1 MKKTVSR
8 RGAENAE
15 KGKAFVFLSA
25 LFASLRETLF
35 LFLVLVG
42 PARAADTPPGYAVA
56 TPHPLATAAGVEIL
70 EDGGNAF
77 DAAVAVSAA
86 MTVVSSQSTGIG
98 GGGFFLL
105 HRQSDGLQVFVDGRE
120 VAPLAAT
127 AAMFQDARGVAIRK
141 ASLQGPRAAAIPGL
155 PAAWQHLAGRYG
167 SKPLARLLA
176 PAIRI
181 ARNGYAIDAPKA
193 RMLADD
199 NGHLSPAARA
209 VWLPGGKPPAAG
221 TVIRQPDLAATLERV
236 ARAGRAGF
244 YEGEFART
252 LVDAVRAG
260 GGLWQLEDLR
270 RYRVVERKPMQAFFR
285 GYRLTLAPPQSAA
298 GVTLAQALT
307 MLEARA
313 WPPPDPAQATH
324 ELAEAMRR
332 AYRDRRLLGDPD
344 FVSMPLHRLLSRE
357 YLLPLARGIRAG
369 AATPSESL
377 AAAGEGG
384 NNTAHFSILDA
395 AGNRV
400 AATETVNTEFG
411 SGFMPPGTGVLLNN
425 EMDDFAASLTASNA
439 YGLVGSAANR
449 IAPVKRPLSSMAP
462 TFVEGPRGLL
472 IVGSKG
478 GSRIISQ
485 VLTGVLGFVQGQG
498 ARDLVAAPRI
508 HHQHLPDRIDFEPGA
523 LTPEVQAGLRA
534 RGHTLR
540 EVPGGWGLMQAV
552 WWDKAND
559 RLAAAADPR
568 GVGTGAVQRTRA
580 AAPEAQ
586 VGR

>member
-1 MKKTVSR
+1 MNFAR
-8 RGAENAE
+8 RRREREEMNTSMNLFPA
-15 KGKAFVFLSA
+15 LS
-25 LFASLRETLF
+25 ASLRAIVFAF
-35 LFLVLVG
+35 LSLG
-42 PARAADTPPGYAVA
+42 PAHAADLPPGYAVA

-70 EDGGNAF
+70 EEGGNAF

-105 HRQSDGLQVFVDGRE
+105 HRESDRVQVFVDGRE
-120 VAPLAAT
+120 TAPADAS
-127 AAMFQDARGVAIRK
+127 ANMFLDKKGVADPK
-141 ASLQGPRAAAIPGL
+141 ASTVGARAAAIPGL
-155 PAAWQHLAGRYG
+155 PALWHHVARKYG

-181 ARNGYAIDAPKA
+181 AREGHAIEPPKA
-193 RMLADD
+193 QMLAGMD
-199 NGHLSPAARA
+199 HFSPAAAA
-209 VWLPGGKPPAAG
+209 VWLPGGKAPAAG
-221 TVIRQPDLAATLERV
+221 TVIRQPELAATLERV
-236 ARAGRAGF
+236 AREGRAGF

-252 LVDAVRAG
+252 LVNGVRAA

-270 RYRVVERKPMQAFFR
+270 RYRVIERKPLHAFFR
-285 GYRLTLAPPQSAA
+285 DHRLTLAPPPSSG

-313 WPPPDPAQATH
+313 WPPADAVQAKH
-324 ELAEAMRR
+324 ELVEVMRR
-332 AYRDRRLLGDPD
+332 AYGDRRLLGDPA
-344 FVSMPLHRLLSRE
+344 FVTPPLYRLLSRE
-357 YLLPLARGIRAG
+357 YLLPLAATVRSD
-369 AATPSESL
+369 AATPSVAPPPARE
-377 AAAGEGG
+377 G

-400 AATETVNTEFG
+400 SATETVNLEFG

-439 YGLVGSAANR
+439 FGYVGSAANA
-449 IAPVKRPLSSMAP
+449 IAPGKRPLSSMVP

-485 VLTGVLGFVQGQG
+485 VLGAVLGFVQGQG
-498 ARDLVAAPRI
+498 ARDVVAAPRL
-508 HHQHLPDRIDFEPGA
+508 HHQNLPDRIDFEPAA
-523 LTPEVQAGLRA
+523 LTPAEQAALKA
-534 RGHTLR
+534 LGHTLR
-540 EVPGGWGLMQAV
+540 EVPGGWGNMQAV
-552 WWDKAND
+552 WWDPAAD
-559 RLAAAADPR
+559 TLAAASDPR
-568 GVGTGAVQRTRA
+568 GVGTGAVRRTRE
-580 AAPEAQ
+580 AAPPVQ

>member
-1 MKKTVSR
+1 MKEDVSR
-8 RGAENAE
+8 RDAGAAE
-15 KGKAFVFLSA
+15 SAFP
-25 LFASLRETLF
+25 ASLRGIAL
-35 LFLVLVG
+35 LVCFGAGVVQ
-42 PARAADTPPGYAVA
+42 AAELPPGYAVA

-105 HRQSDGLQVFVDGRE
+105 HRESDGLQVFVDGRE
-120 VAPLAAT
+120 AAPLAAT
-127 AAMFQDARGVAIRK
+127 AAMFQDARGEAVRK
-141 ASLQGPRAAAIPGL
+141 ASLEGPRAAAIPGL
-155 PAAWQHLAGRYG
+155 PAAWQHLASKYG
-167 SKPLARLLA
+167 SKPLARLLE

-181 ARNGYAIDAPKA
+181 AREGHAIDAPKA
-193 RMLADD
+193 RMLAEDA
-199 NGHLSPAARA
+199 GHFSPAARA

-236 ARAGRAGF
+236 ARGGRAGF

-252 LVDAVRAG
+252 LVAAVRAG
-260 GGLWQLEDLR
+260 GGIWQLEDLR
-270 RYRVVERKPMQAFFR
+270 RYRVVERKPMQVFFR
-285 GYRLTLAPPQSAA
+285 GYRLTLAPPPSAG

-313 WPPPDPAQATH
+313 WPPADPVQAKH
-324 ELAEAMRR
+324 ELVEVMRR

-344 FVSMPLHRLLSRE
+344 FVSMALHRLLSRE
-357 YLLPLARGIRAG
+357 YLLPLARAIRG
-369 AATPSESL
+369 DAATPSEAL
-377 AAAGEGG
+377 AAPGQGG

-400 AATETVNTEFG
+400 AATETVNLEFG

-439 YGLVGSAANR
+439 YGLVGSAANA
-449 IAPVKRPLSSMAP
+449 IAPGKRPLSSMAP

-485 VLTGVLGFVQGQG
+485 VLTGVLGFVEGQG

-523 LTPEVQAGLRA
+523 LSPEEQAALRA
-534 RGHTLR
+534 LGHTLR
-540 EVPGGWGLMQAV
+540 EVPTGWGLMQAV

-568 GVGTGAVQRTRA
+568 GVGTGAVRRTRA
-580 AAPEAQ
+580 ATPEAQ